1 MKNRRRIHTYPPS
14 PAITYVCGCGH
25 PPPAPDIPVLTTMP
39 GRPHPGTHAAPKP
52 IGSVPGNPRDAR
64 TSAWVPL
71 DDPPAP
77 PGSVGGRVWV
87 RGCCSALMWWP
98 GSRGP
103 RTCPWPPGRVSGRSC
118 GMAVDG
124 RGIVGSILRTIPRPS
139 TAIPQ
144 VPPVVPH
151 YINLEKYLRDVLALV
166 DRTGY
171 TSSDGMYLV
180 EQTDLVEQPG
190 DVDRRGEASS
200 EPKKACRHSLVHA
213 DPAQI
218 PNLRW
223 RLMTGITLSSS

>member
-1 MKNRRRIHTYPPS
+1 MVKNRRRIHTYPPS

-39 GRPHPGTHAAPKP
+39 ARPHPGTHAAPKP

-64 TSAWVPL
+64 TSAWLPP
-71 DDPPAP
+71 DAPPAP
-77 PGSVGGRVWV
+77 PGSVGVRVWV
-87 RGCCSALMWWP
+87 RGCGSALGWWP

-103 RTCPWPPGRVSGRSC
+103 RTCPWPPGRVSGGSC

-151 YINLEKYLRDVLALV
+151 YIILEKNQRDGLDLI

-190 DVDRRGEASS
+190 YVDRTGEASS
-200 EPKKACRHSLVHA
+200 
-213 DPAQI
+213 
-218 PNLRW
+218 
-223 RLMTGITLSSS
+223 